1 MLSVRQRHQQVCKL
15 ADWECILLSGHD
27 LHKKETVI
35 TVFTMD
41 GRSETFDD
49 VQLDTV
55 DVRVVGRVGGFKVLS
70 FKTLD
75 FRTINILDVSYWV
88 VDEK

>member
-1 MLSVRQRHQQVCKL
+1 MGPCQL
-15 ADWECILLSGHD
+15 AEWECELLNGSHY
-27 LHKKETVI
+27 HRKSHNVRTSI
-35 TVFTMD
+35 SVFTMD

-49 VQLDTV
+49 VQVETV
-55 DVRVVGRVGGFKVLS
+55 DVRTIGSIGGFKVIS

-75 FRTINILDVSYWV
+75 FRTVNVLDVSYWT